1 MQAIDQDEV
10 VELYAASSEIE
21 ATRIVLLLDEDGVD
35 AVSRTT
41 TMTSFPSGGTSQ
53 YLILI
58 RYRDRVRARLL
69 IEAARRD
76 QAITMDGEF
85 LSG

>member
-1 MQAIDQDEV
+1 MPISDDEV
-10 VELYAASSEIE
+10 VECYAAASEIE
-21 ATRIVLLLDEDGVD
+21 ATRIVLMLDEDGVD
-35 AVSRTT
+35 AVSRNT
-41 TMTSFPSGGTSQ
+41 TMSSFPSGGTSQ

-58 RYRDRVRARLL
+58 RYGDRIRARLL

-76 QAITMDGEF
+76 HAITVDGEF